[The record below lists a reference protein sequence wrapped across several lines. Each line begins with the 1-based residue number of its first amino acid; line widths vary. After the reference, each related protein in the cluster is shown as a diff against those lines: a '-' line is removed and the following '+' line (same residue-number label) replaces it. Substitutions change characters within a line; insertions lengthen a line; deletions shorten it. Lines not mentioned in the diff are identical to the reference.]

1 MKIDKLFQSLLLT
14 SAVVL
19 LVGTSA
25 KGKET
30 REGRVVRSCT
40 QGIGKSLKDR
50 LAVTD
55 THKCPVLVPSSRK
68 PRQFESQLANSLS
81 QLKSYKPSK
90 NIPQLSDI
98 EFPATSAQMLVQ
110 QTAPTNPPATPG
122 EVVAI
127 TGVKANP
134 TDSGVE
140 VILETTQSDKLQAAN
155 RSTGNNFIMDVT
167 GGQLR
172 LPNGDA
178 FTFKSEKPLAGIT
191 EITATNIDANTL
203 RVTVVGEKALP
214 VVELFDDNVGLIFT
228 VVSTATTAQEPEQ
241 PTQEKPATQT
251 PEEQPAAQQDDAIE
265 LVVTAEQDG
274 YRVPDTS
281 VGTKTDTPLR
291 DIPQS
296 IQVVPRQ
303 VLQDRQARSIT
314 DALEN
319 VSGVTSISSSSSSRD
334 YFTIRGFEVYSNSL
348 VNGLPDPQITSD
360 GGFVNVE
367 RLEVL
372 KGPASVLYGET
383 GFSGI
388 GGTVNFVTKQPLR
401 DPFYEISA
409 TIGSFDD
416 YQGAIDFSGPLNDS
430 KTALY
435 RLNIGYRSTQSFIDL
450 NQARRFSIAPSLSFN
465 LGKNTDLVV
474 EGDVNR
480 LERNGQGSSGLP
492 AVGSVLPNPNGRVR
506 RSFNAIGQLTD
517 NLTIQGR
524 IGYSLEHRFN
534 ENWKLRNAFR
544 YVFANDD
551 DRGGVPYT
559 IFPTSLAD
567 DNRTLNRSASIGSQF
582 YDFYY
587 LDTNLLGKFS
597 TGSINHQLLFG
608 LSLSR
613 NITDLSFESGIPA
626 APVDIFN
633 PVYDQTVVSSGRNFV
648 QLTTRDTIGIY
659 LQDQITLAENLKLLL
674 GGRVDIFDEGKIDR
688 LTDIETSQSDTAF
701 SPRVGIVYQPIPPI
715 SLYAS
720 FARSFAPKIGTS
732 ATGEAFQPE
741 RGTQYEVGIKADVN
755 DRVSATLAFY
765 DLTRSNVTTD
775 DPDPNSPPG
784 FSVQT
789 GEQKSQ
795 GIELDIS
802 GEILPG
808 WNIIGGYAYTDARV
822 TKDNTIPAGNRL
834 FSAPEYSFNLWT
846 TYRIQQGDLQGL
858 GFGLGFYYVG
868 ERAADLANTFEVPS
882 YFRTDA
888 AIFYE
893 REQFRTALNFRNL
906 FNVDYYQATGSGTFV
921 DPGEPFA
928 VQGTISWRF

>member
-1 MKIDKLFQSLLLT
+1 MESDLLSGYCDLRLVIILSSCLGITAVQPVWANEKFQSEEKT
-14 SAVVL
+14 QPT
-19 LVGTSA
+19 LVY
-25 KGKET
+25 
-30 REGRVVRSCT
+30 
-40 QGIGKSLKDR
+40 QI
-50 LAVTD
+50 
-55 THKCPVLVPSSRK
+55 P
-68 PRQFESQLANSLS
+68 SLS
-81 QLKSYKPSK
+81 E
-90 NIPQLSDI
+90 I
-98 EFPATSAQMLVQ
+98 ELPATSARMLVQ
-110 QTAPTNPPATPG
+110 TPTNSPTTEA

-134 TDSGVE
+134 TDKGVE
-140 VILETTQSDKLQAAN
+140 VILETTQGTQLQVVN
-155 RSTGNNFIMDVT
+155 RSTGNNFITDIPNA
-167 GGQLR
+167 QLR

-178 FTFKSEKPLAGIT
+178 FTFRSEKPLAGIT
-191 EITATNIDANTL
+191 EITAINLDATTVRL
-203 RVTVVGEKALP
+203 TVVGENTLP
-214 VVELFDDNVGLIFT
+214 TIELFDGDEGLIFA
-228 VVSTATTAQEPEQ
+228 VVSTTTSAQQSQTPQ
-241 PTQEKPATQT
+241 TQEKPATQT
-251 PEEQPAAQQDDAIE
+251 PEEQPTVQQDEPIE
-265 LVVTAEQDG
+265 LVVTGEQDS

-319 VSGVTSISSSSSSRD
+319 ISGVTSVSNSAGSRD

-348 VNGLPDPQITSD
+348 VNGLPDPQISSD
-360 GGFVNVE
+360 GSFVNVE
-367 RLEVL
+367 RIEVL

-388 GGTVNFVTKQPLR
+388 GGTVNFVTKQPLS

-409 TIGSFDD
+409 SIGSFND
-416 YQGAIDFSGPLNDS
+416 YLGTIDLSGPLNDS

-435 RLNIGYRSTQSFIDL
+435 RFNAGYRSTESFIDF
-450 NQARRFSIAPSLSFN
+450 NEARRFSIAPNLSFI
-465 LGKNTDLVV
+465 LDKNTDLVV
-474 EGDVNR
+474 EGDVNV
-480 LERNGQGSSGLP
+480 LERNGAQPEGLP
-492 AVGSVLPNPNGRVR
+492 AVGTVLPNPNGRVR
-506 RSFNAIGQLTD
+506 RSFNSTGPVRD
-517 NLTIQGR
+517 NLTINGR
-524 IGYSLEHRFN
+524 VGYSLEHRFS
-534 ENWKLRNAFR
+534 ESWKLRNAFR
-544 YVFANDD
+544 YVFYDDNDRNGSPD
-551 DRGGVPYT
+551 
-559 IFPTSLAD
+559 FNSTSLAD
-567 DNRTLNRSASIGSQF
+567 DNSTVNRSATIGSQF
-582 YDFYY
+582 YDFLY
-587 LDTNLLGKFS
+587 LDTNVLGKFT
-597 TGSINHQLLFG
+597 TGSVNHQLVFG
-608 LSLSR
+608 FSLSR
-613 NITDLSFESGIPA
+613 NITDLSFEFGIPA

-633 PVYDQTVVSSGRNFV
+633 PIYDQTVVPTGPNFV
-648 QLTTRDTIGIY
+648 QFTTRDTLGIY
-659 LQDQITLAENLKLLL
+659 LQDQITLAENLKFLL
-674 GGRVDIFDEGKIDR
+674 GGRVDIFEERKRDR
-688 LTDIETSQSDTAF
+688 LTSTETTQSDTAF

-720 FARSFAPKIGTS
+720 YARSFAPTIGTS
-732 ATGEAFQPE
+732 FSGAAFQPE

-755 DRVSATLAFY
+755 DRLSATLAFY

-822 TKDNTIPAGNRL
+822 TKDNDPTLVGNRL
-834 FSAPEYSFNLWT
+834 FSAAEHSFNLWT
-846 TYRIQQGDLQGL
+846 TYRIQNGSLQGM

-868 ERAADLANTFEVPS
+868 DRAADLANTLELPS

-893 REQFRTALNFRNL
+893 REQLRAAVNFRNI
-906 FNVDYYQATGSGTFV
+906 FNVDYYLGSGSGTFV
-921 DPGEPFA
+921 DPGEPFT

>member
-1 MKIDKLFQSLLLT
+1 MKSDLLSGYWDLRLVIILSSCLGITTVKPIWANEKFQSEEKT
-14 SAVVL
+14 QPT
-19 LVGTSA
+19 LVY
-25 KGKET
+25 
-30 REGRVVRSCT
+30 
-40 QGIGKSLKDR
+40 QI
-50 LAVTD
+50 
-55 THKCPVLVPSSRK
+55 P
-68 PRQFESQLANSLS
+68 SLS
-81 QLKSYKPSK
+81 E
-90 NIPQLSDI
+90 I
-98 EFPATSAQMLVQ
+98 ELPATSARMLVQ
-110 QTAPTNPPATPG
+110 TPTNSPTTEA

-134 TDSGVE
+134 TDKGME
-140 VILETTQSDKLQAAN
+140 VILETTQGTQLQVVN
-155 RSTGNNFIMDVT
+155 RSTGNNFITDIPNA
-167 GGQLR
+167 QLR
-172 LPNGDA
+172 LANGDA
-178 FTFKSEKPLAGIT
+178 FTFRSEKPLAGIT
-191 EITATNIDANTL
+191 EITAINLDATTVRL
-203 RVTVVGEKALP
+203 TVVGENDLP
-214 VVELFDDNVGLIFT
+214 TIELFDGDEGLIFA
-228 VVSTATTAQEPEQ
+228 VVSTTTSAQQPQTPQTEEQ
-241 PTQEKPATQT
+241 PATQQ
-251 PEEQPAAQQDDAIE
+251 PEEQPAAQQDEPIE
-265 LVVTAEQDG
+265 LVVTGEQDS
-274 YRVPDTS
+274 YRVPDSS

-296 IQVVPRQ
+296 IQVMPRQ
-303 VLQDRQARSIT
+303 VIQDRQARSIT

-319 VSGVTSISSSSSSRD
+319 VSGVTSISSSTASRD

-360 GGFVNVE
+360 GGFVNIE

-401 DPFYEISA
+401 DPFYEIST

-435 RLNIGYRSTQSFIDL
+435 RLNVGYRSTQSFIDF

-480 LERNGQGSSGLP
+480 LERNGQSSSGLP

-506 RSFNAIGQLTD
+506 RSFNAIGQLTE

-524 IGYSLEHRFN
+524 IGYSLEHRFS

-559 IFPTSLAD
+559 ISATSLAD
-567 DNRTLNRSASIGSQF
+567 DNRTLNRTASIGSQF
-582 YDFYY
+582 YDFLY
-587 LDTNLLGKFS
+587 LDTNVLGKFN
-597 TGSINHQLLFG
+597 TGSIAHQLLFG
-608 LSLSR
+608 VSLSR
-613 NITDLSFESGIPA
+613 NITDLSFEFGIPA

-633 PVYDQTVVSSGRNFV
+633 PIYDQSVVPTGPNFV
-648 QLTTRDTIGIY
+648 QFTTRDTLGIY

-674 GGRVDIFDEGKIDR
+674 GGRVDIFEERKRDR
-688 LTDIETSQSDTAF
+688 LASTETTQSDTAF

-720 FARSFAPKIGTS
+720 YARSFAPTIGTS
-732 ATGEAFQPE
+732 VTGAAFQPE

-755 DRVSATLAFY
+755 DRLSATLAFY

-822 TKDNTIPAGNRL
+822 TKDNTIPVGNRL
-834 FSAPEYSFNLWT
+834 FSAPEHSFNLWT
-846 TYRIQQGDLQGL
+846 TYRIQNGNLQGM

-868 ERAADLANTFEVPS
+868 DRAADLANTFEVPS

-893 REQFRTALNFRNL
+893 REQFRAAINFRNI
-906 FNVDYYQATGSGTFV
+906 FNVDYYQASGSGTFV
-921 DPGEPFA
+921 DPGEPFT